1 MQSAFFKLADI
12 IPLADAV
19 KYLKEAVDHSYGLK
33 GQAILDMNYAA
44 IDRGVDAIVKIDVPA
59 AWADAAGDANIAVTG
74 NEFIDN
80 ILTPVNRLEGDNL
93 PVSTF
98 NKNVD
103 GTFPSGTSA
112 YEKRGIAINVPE
124 WQWIN
129 VSSATNVP
137 SFARMQSSVLF

>member
-1 MQSAFFKLADI
+1 
-12 IPLADAV
+12 
-19 KYLKEAVDHSYGLK
+19 
-33 GQAILDMNYAA
+33 MNYAA

-124 WQWIN
+124 WQMDKCIQCN
-129 VSSATNVP
+129 QCSFVCPACSHP
-137 SFARMQSSVLF
+137 SCSDDRSRS

>member
-1 MQSAFFKLADI
+1 M
-12 IPLADAV
+12 
-19 KYLKEAVDHSYGLK
+19 
-33 GQAILDMNYAA
+33 
-44 IDRGVDAIVKIDVPA
+44 KIDVPA

-103 GTFPSGTSA
+103 GTFPSGTSLTKNA
-112 YEKRGIAINVPE
+112 VSRSMYRNGK
-124 WQWIN
+124 WIN
-129 VSSATNVP
+129 VFSATNVP